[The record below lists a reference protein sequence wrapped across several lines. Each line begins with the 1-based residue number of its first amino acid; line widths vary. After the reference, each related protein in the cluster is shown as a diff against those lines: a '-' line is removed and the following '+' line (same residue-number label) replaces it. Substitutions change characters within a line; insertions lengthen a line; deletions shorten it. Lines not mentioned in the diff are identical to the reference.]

1 MSMEPQEHHTS
12 FNLEDLIQ
20 IVIGSSLLV
29 APIAFSEEAWNL
41 SRSLP
46 TRNIIFLMTLS
57 LLFIGLYVYQGIF
70 SGNVRFRIGVFISR
84 IFIDYLIT
92 LIVVFVIL
100 LALDKIPFLDPQ
112 IALKRI
118 IIIGFPASLVGVI
131 LDGMDKE

>member
-1 MSMEPQEHHTS
+1 MSIEPQEHHAS

-57 LLFIGLYVYQGIF
+57 LLFMGLYVYQGIF
-70 SGNVRFRIGVFISR
+70 SGNVKFRIGVFISR

-100 LALDKIPFLDPQ
+100 LALDKIPFQDPQ